1 MALRRMRCRSVFAGP
16 TARRSAAYEPQPEM
30 CPLIGIEELLRAA
43 IALREFPR
51 NCQSKSS
58 QLETEAARPRT
69 KKLSLHA
76 RRQTRPVVGDVDHS
90 PLGDIAHV
98 TRSTLRVPFSCAM
111 PTAL

>member
-1 MALRRMRCRSVFAGP
+1 
-16 TARRSAAYEPQPEM
+16 M

-58 QLETEAARPRT
+58 QLETKAARPRT

-98 TRSTLRVPFSCAM
+98 HAKHAKSALLLRNADRVMKEIEDNPK
-111 PTAL
+111 